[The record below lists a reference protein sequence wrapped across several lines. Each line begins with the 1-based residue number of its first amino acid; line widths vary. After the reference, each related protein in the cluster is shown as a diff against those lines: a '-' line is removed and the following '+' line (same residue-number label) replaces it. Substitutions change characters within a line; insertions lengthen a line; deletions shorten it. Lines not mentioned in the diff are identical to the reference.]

1 MGLKE
6 KEMPCRTFEVCSFCC
21 RRINLLAA
29 KKYEVYLCKLGPSRE
44 FAREEVWA
52 CGMLR
57 ADR

>member
-6 KEMPCRTFEVCSFCC
+6 KEMPHRIFEVLAFCC
-21 RRINLLAA
+21 HRINLLAA
-29 KKYEVYLCKLGPSRE
+29 KKNEVYLCKLEPSRE
-44 FAREEVWA
+44 FAHEEVWA